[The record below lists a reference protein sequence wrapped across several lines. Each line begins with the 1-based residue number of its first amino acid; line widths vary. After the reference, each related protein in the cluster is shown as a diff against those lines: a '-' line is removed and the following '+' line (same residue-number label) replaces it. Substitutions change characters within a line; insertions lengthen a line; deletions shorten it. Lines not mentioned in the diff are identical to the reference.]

1 MSIEFASDRPHFVT
15 AYRPE
20 KGGVDFL
27 GLRQANLDMM
37 AVCLPGI
44 NNVTQYIRPFSVLSW
59 IYWKFYQLSQGKG
72 ESVTPKELRDWKEK
86 VEILFTWGHKLYG
99 SGGVPGTDSKPP
111 SKGPVPLSFAAWKR
125 NAQNTSL
132 MAAVQYGP
140 AAKTIDGLGFLEPIG
155 RGFFQ
160 AKGHGVAL
168 AQELDIDLRRFDLL
182 KTLEQASAT
191 AKQAERIF
199 PAWSIFEVSKTEQQ
213 AFQKAFFDSSAIGE
227 PTPMGRRSTTIQLAH
242 IVLGEARKA
251 LTDDEVRIAMF
262 RARGR
267 SSRLSIR
274 EDPKLRPFWLRWV
287 VLQVRQSQR
296 LALEGLLS
304 WFESLLVK
312 GHRDTEEIVE
322 QTLEALADYKGI
334 FSTNKPGKALDL
346 ISRNTKTLDEALI
359 NPDNLDLFWLNR
371 ELVAA
376 NSDYSAKL
384 APLCIRTLFLCAAF
398 TQLLSD
404 QNAARLEIKRG
415 GADRI
420 SLEFWTKTL
429 LRCRDF
435 ELRDF
440 LRYLFERLIL
450 SQHFAVAARRF
461 DGNTQRLRISIEED
475 GLEFLPDKPPL
486 IPKITPDRLSS
497 ALSLMEDCGLIGWD
511 DSEKGYFSS

>member
-1 MSIEFASDRPHFVT
+1 MSVEFASEGPCFVT

-27 GLRQANLDMM
+27 GLRQVNLDMM

-44 NNVTQYIRPFSVLSW
+44 NNVTRYIRPFSVLSW
-59 IYWKFYQLSQGKG
+59 IYWKFYKLSQEKG
-72 ESVTPKELRDWKEK
+72 ENVTPKELRDWKEK
-86 VEILFTWGHKLYG
+86 VETLFTWGHKLYG
-99 SGGVPGTDSKPP
+99 SGGVPGIDAKPP
-111 SKGPVPLSFAAWKR
+111 ANGSVPLSFAAWKR

-140 AAKTIDGLGFLEPIG
+140 AAKTIDGLGFLEPLG

-160 AKGHGVAL
+160 VRGYGVAL
-168 AQELDIDLRRFDLL
+168 AQELDTALRRFELL
-182 KTLEQASAT
+182 KALEQASAT

-199 PAWSIFEVSKTEQQ
+199 PAWSIFEVSRAERQ
-213 AFQKAFFDSSAIGE
+213 AFRKAFFDPSAIGDS
-227 PTPMGRRSTTIQLAH
+227 TPMGRRSTTIELAR
-242 IVLGEARKA
+242 IVLGEAQTP
-251 LTDDEVRIAMF
+251 LTDDNIRIAMF

-267 SSRLSIR
+267 SSRVKMR
-274 EDPKLRPFWLRWV
+274 EDPKLRPIWLRWV
-287 VLQVRQSQR
+287 VLQIRQSQR
-296 LALEGLLS
+296 LAFEGLLS
-304 WFESLLVK
+304 WFECLLVK
-312 GHRDTEEIVE
+312 GYRDTEEIVE
-322 QTLEALADYKGI
+322 RTLEAIESYKGI
-334 FSTNKPGKALDL
+334 FSTLKPGKSLDL
-346 ISRNTKTLDEALI
+346 INRKTRTIDEALN
-359 NPDNLDLFWLNR
+359 NPRDLDLFWLSD
-371 ELVAA
+371 ELVVA
-376 NSDYSAKL
+376 NSDYSDKL
-384 APLCIRTLFLCAAF
+384 APLCLRTLFLTAAF
-398 TQLLSD
+398 TRLLAD
-404 QNAARLEIKRG
+404 QGAARLETKRG

-486 IPKITPDRLSS
+486 VPSITPDRLRS

-511 DSEKGYFSS
+511 DSKEGYFAK